1 MNGRSPV
8 GKKSGRDVRFQP
20 QLVLNRRC
28 AGSVLARID
37 KDVGA
42 DLRQGGLEQDEV
54 VVVGGPA
61 RSLAKQLHRAV
72 KSVQPIV
79 QAGEGGVELEGLPVA
94 GLRVRSQ

>member
-1 MNGRSPV
+1 
-8 GKKSGRDVRFQP
+8 
-20 QLVLNRRC
+20 
-28 AGSVLARID
+28 
-37 KDVGA
+37 
-42 DLRQGGLEQDEV
+42 

-61 RSLAKQLHRAV
+61 RSLAKQLHRVV